1 MLLFIVFFAMK
12 KFVINTTHIK
22 LTLLLYS
29 MYSVTVH
36 KPCISWK
43 RFLQLTVYRRKDRVK
58 SVYNVGLG
66 TVFMKQVVYPASL
79 IMNSLYSFWINIR
92 GTARRGSWGS
102 TCPLLGLTME
112 PLNSTWIKD
121 RWDKH
126 KLKYS
131 PFHKTLPISGLLDLG
146 KVLWNGRYIKL
157 ELMYSVWGGGRL

>member
-66 TVFMKQVVYPASL
+66 TVFMKQAVYPASL

-126 KLKYS
+126 KLKYRAN
-131 PFHKTLPISGLLDLG
+131 PISIPSDISSSF
-146 KVLWNGRYIKL
+146 KVR
-157 ELMYSVWGGGRL
+157 VDD